1 MDPNAVHVAN
11 ERLWAAHPELNRR
24 QLTTDPADAALRA
37 EWMKYYNDAT
47 SATAPP
53 PAAVPAPA
61 TPPPPAPV
69 VTPCPAPSP
78 VTTSDCHDIKN
89 HVKEGDIV
97 LRGESGDD
105 ESDFIAKVSK
115 CNYSHA
121 GIVARND
128 KGELVVVD
136 AYPGRGP
143 GNKNAV
149 ASNSVDSFFLRSW
162 CHAGACDPAQ
172 GRQGRQEGRPVGIRS
187 IQGSRLYIRSVRPLE
202 QRPQAALLR
211 RFRVSVVPERRNR
224 SGPR

>member
-37 EWMKYYNDAT
+37 KWMKYYNDAT

-89 HVKEGDIV
+89 HVKE
-97 LRGESGDD
+97 
-105 ESDFIAKVSK
+105 
-115 CNYSHA
+115 
-121 GIVARND
+121 
-128 KGELVVVD
+128 GELVVVD